1 MMPKHL
7 RMEAEGL
14 LNDILPSVLAL
25 ACMDGDICG
34 LLDRTL
40 AAMASNYLKYRDADR
55 KNIRPQT
62 LDRYRAELAEAGKLL
77 RGRAMDLYFDTRKK
91 LRVALI
97 EYQMLS
103 QKVTAAMKARGIPFR
118 FSTQGTKNV
127 LTIQVVGEY
136 FMEIPLSVENCDRVL
151 DLIRYYIS
159 RPDCARMEIPQMR
172 FVKNM
177 MMARHWGNPDC

>member
-14 LNDILPSVLAL
+14 LND
-25 ACMDGDICG
+25 
-34 LLDRTL
+34 
-40 AAMASNYLKYRDADR
+40 
-55 KNIRPQT
+55 IRPQT

-77 RGRAMDLYFDTRKK
+77 RG
-91 LRVALI
+91 
-97 EYQMLS
+97 
-103 QKVTAAMKARGIPFR
+103 
-118 FSTQGTKNV
+118 
-127 LTIQVVGEY
+127 
-136 FMEIPLSVENCDRVL
+136 RVL